1 MPRQPKKRT
10 WRQARLHECGDAS
23 ITMTRSTAALEYDY
37 HWLLQQ
43 CSSQPVKMLFVKKPT
58 PERTRQRM
66 LPHQQKEI
74 LRLRFG
80 EEALSVP
87 HYELRAL

>member
-1 MPRQPKKRT
+1 MP
-10 WRQARLHECGDAS
+10 
-23 ITMTRSTAALEYDY
+23 
-37 HWLLQQ
+37 
-43 CSSQPVKMLFVKKPT
+43 FVKKPK

-66 LPHQQKEI
+66 LLHQQKEI

-87 HYELRAL
+87 HYELKAL